1 MDMMMTYTGFTPMS
15 GIISAEG
22 AEKAFHTLERPKIAD
37 NINPVSKPHTSVPI
51 IIGTQQKDMFAGG
64 IEITA
69 MSVSAK
75 NNITPHNMPVM
86 ASLRSLLEFCSL
98 LFIFYLRSG
107 SLFYYALY
115 SRVYY
120 KVGIKLPLRQKR
132 AAHYA
137 I

>member
-1 MDMMMTYTGFTPMS
+1 MLSQSLKYEMGENRYQQAGAYGHDDDIYGVYAMS

-75 NNITPHNMPVM
+75 NNITPHSMPVM
-86 ASLRSLLEFCSL
+86 QACEA
-98 LFIFYLRSG
+98 Y
-107 SLFYYALY
+107 
-115 SRVYY
+115 
-120 KVGIKLPLRQKR
+120 
-132 AAHYA
+132 
-137 I
+137 